1 MQDLFLSNRDEPD
14 VANNKPPVSGAISWC
29 KGLIERIY
37 VPYVKLQ
44 KLSKMMNTDESKEIL
59 KRYHLLRSTLEEY
72 VVQKVGEWGRD
83 VENAS
88 QSKLRLPLL
97 KRERESKYLHVN
109 FSSNLIKLLREVKYF
124 LSMELVVPESAVLIF
139 NKTNYFRSL
148 NHGLDRVV
156 STYNN
161 IIKTMLPVEVPL
173 LKEYVDAIDK
183 SIQKGVHDLNW
194 NSDGLEIFVDGAKE
208 SCTAADNMMTTLKTN
223 LNSVDEILSSVSEEP
238 LLIRQAKPIS
248 PNDLAKQN
256 KDMLK
261 DRYKKIKEGGLHI
274 HHLLKESMKALKVS
288 QHSSDWLAYM
298 DFANNVVSEGLA
310 SNAVKSLDYLLQQL
324 KGIGEDGEDVLPM
337 LEIQLKL
344 SKWFF
349 ILFFLDLRTLQFD
362 KTRAHFF
369 FFLFFFN
376 SSFTHTH
383 KSTILMLYLIQ
394 LSLTKTK
401 KTVTKKNIQEKNQY
415 VYGPC

>member
-1 MQDLFLSNRDEPD
+1 
-14 VANNKPPVSGAISWC
+14 
-29 KGLIERIY
+29 
-37 VPYVKLQ
+37 
-44 KLSKMMNTDESKEIL
+44 
-59 KRYHLLRSTLEEY
+59 
-72 VVQKVGEWGRD
+72 
-83 VENAS
+83 
-88 QSKLRLPLL
+88 
-97 KRERESKYLHVN
+97 
-109 FSSNLIKLLREVKYF
+109 
-124 LSMELVVPESAVLIF
+124 
-139 NKTNYFRSL
+139 
-148 NHGLDRVV
+148 
-156 STYNN
+156 
-161 IIKTMLPVEVPL
+161 MLPVEVPL

-344 SKWFF
+344 SKWFSF
-349 ILFFLDLRTLQFD
+349 CFFLDF
-362 KTRAHFF
+362 K
-369 FFLFFFN
+369 N
-376 SSFTHTH
+376 FTT
-383 KSTILMLYLIQ
+383 
-394 LSLTKTK
+394 
-401 KTVTKKNIQEKNQY
+401 
-415 VYGPC
+415 